1 VTKLDRRIPFTKQ
14 NIKLLKHTFEM
25 SSKRSDG
32 DVIEEL
38 ISNVTNENLKN
49 PNLKSPSS
57 INLEIESLKTELAN
71 RICLY

>member
-1 VTKLDRRIPFTKQ
+1 
-14 NIKLLKHTFEM
+14 M